1 MASSDKSKKQVMDV
15 SKPGKAAANA
25 SSRPVIVGHGP
36 LVQDPMVTSDED
48 NKEPKETSEKLTSP
62 ANSKRIIAPLSETEK
77 ESDTEEVS
85 VPESTSEAE
94 TVGETEPAEEAT
106 PETDEAVV
114 EETPEKPVEPETA
127 DPSADS
133 AVVDAVI
140 DQVGDKKKDE
150 IEAEE
155 ERKRQESIDKLV
167 AAKKYFVPIGKVHKK
182 SSRIWLTLTL
192 LLLLVLLGLVA
203 AIDAE
208 ILESSITLPFDLIR

>member
-1 MASSDKSKKQVMDV
+1 MDV
-15 SKPGKAAANA
+15 SKPGKTAANA
-25 SSRPVIVGHGP
+25 SSRPIIVGHGP
-36 LVQDPMVTSDED
+36 QVQDPMVTSDED
-48 NKEPKETSEKLTSP
+48 NKEAEETSTKLTSP

-77 ESDTEEVS
+77 ESDTTEAS
-85 VPESTSEAE
+85 VPENLADAE
-94 TVGETEPAEEAT
+94 TMVDAEPVEEAT
-106 PETDEAVV
+106 PETDESVV
-114 EETPEKPVEPETA
+114 EEAPEEPIEPEA
-127 DPSADS
+127 SEPSAES

-182 SSRIWLTLTL
+182 SNRIWLILTL

-208 ILESSITLPFDLIR
+208 ILESSISLPFDLIR